1 MKIIKTIFTTIVL
14 FYSLHAFSST
24 ILDGGEIRFRGYV
37 TDDGPKWR
45 WRVASDDKIWDVD
58 LSESFQKN
66 GRYIFNL
73 KRKGT
78 IPFLEGYLYEVT
90 ERGGP
95 GMTPYISYTT
105 GEKALHLYEGTNT
118 TSQRFRTGVPV
129 YNPDTG
135 QSVGEL
141 LFTVEQGMAVG
152 LGHQTDNPG
161 PGQGMY
167 LVSGESVSNVQPDKL
182 SAGLINRLST
192 LLFMNK
198 GFNNRIG
205 TTGNVKQISQSILS
219 DGQTKNIAAA
229 YASALND
236 FELHLSAGDIPEK
249 WYATLNVTVTVH

>member
-1 MKIIKTIFTTIVL
+1 MKVIKAILTTIVL

-58 LSESFQKN
+58 LSESFQKD
-66 GRYIFNL
+66 GRFIFNL

-105 GEKALHLYEGTNT
+105 GEKPLQLYEGTNT
-118 TSQRFRTGVPV
+118 ASQRFRTGVPV
-129 YNPDTG
+129 YNPETG
-135 QSVGEL
+135 QPVGEL
-141 LFTVEQGMAVG
+141 LFTVEQGMAVA
-152 LGHQTDNPG
+152 LGHQTDSARA
-161 PGQGMY
+161 GQGMF
-167 LVSGESVSNVQPDKL
+167 LVSGGSVNNVQPDKI
-182 SAGLINRLST
+182 SAGLINRLSA

-198 GFNNRIG
+198 GFNNRVG
-205 TTGNVKQISQSILS
+205 TNGNIKSLPQNILS
-219 DGQTKNIAAA
+219 DGQTENIAAA
-229 YASALND
+229 YASVLND